1 MSRPSECLLL
11 YVLKRKQC
19 SNSLLSNSYC
29 GLGFNLE
36 SKLIPLIAVVS
47 VSCWLLWLYRVKCQ
61 EGPATGKWMAD
72 REAYLFNVL
81 CLAHAHPLI
90 WQFSGALHTTTHHA
104 KPCIS
109 WRPLHDE
116 TTAIEAYVPLSSH
129 TFIAT
134 VILTHSKY
142 HNIYVCT
149 HHTHLFTSF
158 AQDSFLHYMDMLHK
172 PVLHLNLYP
181 PHYSSYTRLIF
192 SFII

>member
-116 TTAIEAYVPLSSH
+116 TTARGLC
-129 TFIAT
+129 AT
-134 VILTHSKY
+134 EFTHIHSNCHSDTLKY

-158 AQDSFLHYMDMLHK
+158 AQGSFIYYMDMLHK
-172 PVLHLNLYP
+172 PVLYLNLYP
-181 PHYSSYTRLIF
+181 PHYSSYTRLILV
-192 SFII
+192 S